1 MANFSN
7 GSLPFGYGNQGPTDK
22 PWVSKS
28 NTDLIQSTS
37 LLDQRDIYKQLVDTQ
52 DDAEWLDF
60 LWMAGKKEATSMP
73 IYYNM
78 YNDKLYNLIDL
89 TGATVTGSGTT
100 SVTIVFPS
108 ATASFNFILVND
120 LLKFPDISY
129 AAASQGGVG
138 RVTSKNTNTFTIV
151 ITSVNAGTLTTTNL
165 QKLSCF
171 SNAQAEGSDAPQ
183 QRRWLVNKLSN
194 QTQIFRNTM
203 RITDV
208 QNMSKIELEFN
219 GKPYILPYE
228 NIQSLQKHRG
238 DISLALWLGQ
248 ASTDTFQNQ
257 PFSQYNQTYATQTT
271 RGMDSYITTYGIN
284 GQVATPGT
292 FTLSDLSQMEAQLIA
307 ARSPFEYMIAGSNA
321 AVATISDFLKNLPSS
336 SATAP
341 AGTGINSGRI
351 VIDGR
356 EIDLEAEKFR
366 HGGFTFNLKAF
377 KVLSNQ
383 DVMGY
388 TNSTVTKSAY
398 FMPMGKVK
406 TVGGGMADY
415 FRYRY
420 QPQPTPGLGSSE
432 TAEIM
437 TGALA
442 PTPTN
447 QEMNLTTTWTSN
459 IGLEVF
465 APNRFAKYQINPL
478 V

>member
-1 MANFSN
+1 MANFTN

-22 PWVSKS
+22 PWVSQS
-28 NTDLIQSTS
+28 NSNLIVSTS

-89 TGATVTGSGTT
+89 TGATITNSGTT
-100 SVTIVFPS
+100 AITIVFPS
-108 ATASFNFILVND
+108 ATTSFNFILLND
-120 LLKFPDISY
+120 LIKFPDTSY
-129 AAASQGGVG
+129 AVQGGVG
-138 RVTSKNTNTFTIV
+138 LVTTKNTSTFTIV
-151 ITSVNAGTLTTTNL
+151 VTSVNAGTLTATNT

-171 SNAQAEGSDAPQ
+171 SNAQQEGSDAPQ
-183 QRRWLVNKLSN
+183 QRRWLVNKLQN

-203 RITDV
+203 KITDV

-238 DISLALWLGQ
+238 DVSLALWLGQ
-248 ASTDTFQNQ
+248 ASTDTFQGQ
-257 PFSQYNQTYATQTT
+257 AFSQYNQQYATQTT
-271 RGMDSYITTYGIN
+271 RGMDNYITTYGIN

-292 FTLSDLSQMEAQLIA
+292 FNLSDLSQMEAQLIA

-356 EIDLEAEKFR
+356 EIDLEAEKFK

-383 DVMGY
+383 DVMSY

-447 QEMNLTTTWTSN
+447 QEMSLTTTWTSN

-465 APNRFAKYQINPL
+465 APNRFAKYQVNA
-478 V
+478 